1 MMHRAHH
8 SKLIG
13 NQAKLLTYTCKNAQV
28 VTSLQTSCPNVVVF
42 ALLVPSLMEQVVNNL
57 KQT

>member
-13 NQAKLLTYTCKNAQV
+13 NQAKLLTYTRKNAQV
-28 VTSLQTSCPNVVVF
+28 VTSLQASCPHVVF
-42 ALLVPSLMEQVVNNL
+42 TLLVPSLMEQVVNNL